1 MTCKVSAES
10 GMKQKIKNTKERDV
24 ERETDPDVKKSV
36 KLVEW
41 ANLSRN
47 VIQAKSFPQI

>member
-1 MTCKVSAES
+1 
-10 GMKQKIKNTKERDV
+10 MKQKIKNTKERDV
-24 ERETDPDVKKSV
+24 ERETDPDVKKKSV

-47 VIQAKSFPQI
+47 LKQAKSFSQN